1 MDVFQTT
8 VLDGLTGVPIL
19 NKSIEQSVGA
29 QSSPLTSNFDAKE
42 MQIVKPSAFPVSFKE
57 RGHDMFLYWMGE
69 CDQSNRNSE
78 RKIAYD
84 KSLWTNIRRSIS
96 LRRLVRI

>member
-1 MDVFQTT
+1 MDSFQTT
-8 VLDGLTGVPIL
+8 VLDGLTGTPIL

-29 QSSPLTSNFDAKE
+29 QSSPLTSNFDAKQME
-42 MQIVKPSAFPVSFKE
+42 IPERNAFSVSFKE

-78 RKIAYD
+78 RKIAFD
-84 KSLWTNIRRSIS
+84 KSRLTNAS
-96 LRRLVRI
+96 VD